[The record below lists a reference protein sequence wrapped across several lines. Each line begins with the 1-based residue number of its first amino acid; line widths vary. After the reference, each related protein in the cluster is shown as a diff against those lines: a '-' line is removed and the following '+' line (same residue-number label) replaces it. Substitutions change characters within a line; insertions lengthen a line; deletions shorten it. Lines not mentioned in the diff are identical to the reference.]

1 MGGTSTPP
9 LELCCAAMGRAAKAG
24 SCKKDEI
31 LRPVGDSEP
40 CDGRQAV
47 WVGAAGGAVSTGVG
61 VGRINH
67 ATDFRTESR

>member
-1 MGGTSTPP
+1 MGGRHPP
-9 LELCCAAMGRAAKAG
+9 LELCCAVMGRAAKAG
-24 SCKKDEI
+24 SCEKEEI
-31 LRPVGDSEP
+31 RRPVGDSAP

-47 WVGAAGGAVSTGVG
+47 WVGVAGGAVSTGVG